1 MKTTGEKSVWTPDL
15 LDAPHDVPDKARRVR
30 HMFNGIAA
38 RYELV
43 NRLFSGGRDAAWRR
57 EAVRIAGVGADDDVL
72 DIACGTGDFAR
83 TSSAVGARLVVGTD
97 FAHEMLVRATGRSG
111 DRSVWCEADAL
122 RLPFRA
128 GSFSVTSC
136 AFGVRNFADLEA
148 AYAEMVR
155 VLRPGG
161 RAVVL
166 EFGRPR
172 NRVARGFYEFYSNRV
187 MPLAATLVSGDK
199 TGAYRYLPRS
209 VVSFLDADQMEA
221 AMLRAGFSR
230 VVATP
235 LTMGVVTVF
244 IATRD

>member
-1 MKTTGEKSVWTPDL
+1 MTEKKSVWTPDL

-43 NRLFSGGRDAAWRR
+43 NRLFSAGRDAVWRR
-57 EAVRIAGVGADDDVL
+57 EAVRLAGVGVDDDVL

-83 TSSAVGARLVVGTD
+83 ASAAAGARLVVGTD
-97 FAHEMLVRATGRSG
+97 FAHEMLVRATGRPGEPST
-111 DRSVWCEADAL
+111 WCEADAL
-122 RLPFRA
+122 RLPFRE
-128 GSFSVTSC
+128 GTFSTASC

-148 AYAEMVR
+148 GYTEMFR

-161 RAVVL
+161 RAVIL
-166 EFGRPR
+166 EFSRPR

-209 VVSFLDADQMEA
+209 VVSFPGADQMEA
-221 AMLRAGFSR
+221 TMLRAGFSR
-230 VVATP
+230 VTATP